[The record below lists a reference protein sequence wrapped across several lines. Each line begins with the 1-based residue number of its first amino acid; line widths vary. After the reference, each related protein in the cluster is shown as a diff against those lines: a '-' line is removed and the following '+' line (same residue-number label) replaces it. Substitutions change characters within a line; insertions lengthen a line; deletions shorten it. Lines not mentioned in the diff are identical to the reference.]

1 MSKLEIVLASSSKI
15 RRDIISNYAV
25 DVIFC
30 DPEINEEQLK
40 QDNHNLN
47 PRSLAVL
54 LAKSKALSLT
64 DKFSE
69 KFILGCD
76 QVCIFNDKI
85 MSKPLNED
93 KAISNLKE
101 LSGNTHTLF
110 GAYCVTKGNEIIIEH
125 QIECEMEMRSLTD
138 SEIEEYVA
146 LDKPL
151 ESCGAYKFE
160 ANGFKLFKS
169 VIGSLEAINGL
180 PFADLKELIDA
191 KL

>member
-15 RRDIISNYAV
+15 RRNIISSYAV

-40 QDNHNLN
+40 QDNQNLN

-54 LAKSKALSLT
+54 LAKSKTLSLAN
-64 DKFSE
+64 KFSE
-69 KFILGCD
+69 KVILGCD
-76 QVCIFNDKI
+76 QICIFNNKI
-85 MSKPLNED
+85 MSKPLNKS
-93 KAISNLKE
+93 KAISNLRE
-101 LSGNTHTLF
+101 LSGHTHNLF
-110 GAYCVTKGNEIIIEH
+110 GAYCVSKGNKIIIEH
-125 QIECEMEMRSLTD
+125 QIECEMEMRNLTD
-138 SEIEEYVA
+138 NEIEEYVA
-146 LDKPL
+146 LDNPL
-151 ESCGAYKFE
+151 ESCGSYKFE

>member
-1 MSKLEIVLASSSKI
+1 
-15 RRDIISNYAV
+15 
-25 DVIFC
+25 
-30 DPEINEEQLK
+30 
-40 QDNHNLN
+40 
-47 PRSLAVL
+47 
-54 LAKSKALSLT
+54 
-64 DKFSE
+64 
-69 KFILGCD
+69 
-76 QVCIFNDKI
+76 

-125 QIECEMEMRSLTD
+125 QIECEMEMRNLTD

>member
-30 DPEINEEQLK
+30 DPDINEEQLK
-40 QDNHNLN
+40 QDNLNLN
-47 PRSLAVL
+47 PRSIATL
-54 LAKSKALSLT
+54 LAKSKALSLA

-76 QVCIFNDKI
+76 QICIFDDKI

-101 LSGNTHTLF
+101 LSGNTHYLF
-110 GAYCVTKGNEIIIEH
+110 GAYCVSKGNEIIIKH
-125 QIECEMEMRSLTD
+125 QIECEMEMRNLTD
-138 SEIEEYVA
+138 NEIEEYVA

-151 ESCGAYKFE
+151 ESCGSYKFE

-169 VIGSLEAINGL
+169 VVGSLEAINGL

>member
-30 DPEINEEQLK
+30 NPKINEEQLK
-40 QDNHNLN
+40 QDNLNLN
-47 PRSLAVL
+47 PRSLAAL
-54 LAKSKALSLT
+54 LSKSKALSLA

-76 QVCIFNDKI
+76 QICIFNDKI
-85 MSKPLNED
+85 MSKPL
-93 KAISNLKE
+93 KE
-101 LSGNTHTLF
+101 LSGNTHNLF
-110 GAYCVTKGNEIIIEH
+110 GAYCVSKGNEIMIEH
-125 QIECEMEMRSLTD
+125 QIECEMEMRNLTD

-169 VIGSLEAINGL
+169 VVGSLEAINGL